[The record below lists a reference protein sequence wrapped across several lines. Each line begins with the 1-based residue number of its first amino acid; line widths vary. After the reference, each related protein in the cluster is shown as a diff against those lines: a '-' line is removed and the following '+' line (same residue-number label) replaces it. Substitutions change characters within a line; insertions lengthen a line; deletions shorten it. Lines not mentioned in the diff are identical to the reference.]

1 MRKLDVRLFGL
12 KIMSEKTNSIKRLN
26 PETLPKS
33 PQFSQ
38 VIEVRGG
45 RTVYVSGQI
54 PMNQDG
60 KLVGQ
65 NDFPQQAKQVFKNLE
80 NALRAV
86 DLDFTNIV
94 KITSFVAD
102 MKYLEEYRAVRLEL
116 LPSNVMPT
124 STTVEAR
131 SIHPDILL
139 EVEVIAVADE

>member
-1 MRKLDVRLFGL
+1 
-12 KIMSEKTNSIKRLN
+12 
-26 PETLPKS
+26 
-33 PQFSQ
+33 
-38 VIEVRGG
+38 
-45 RTVYVSGQI
+45 
-54 PMNQDG
+54 MNQNG
-60 KLVGQ
+60 ELVGQ

-139 EVEVIAVADE
+139 EVEVIAVAGN